1 MNQEEKNCQT
11 VYKAAVYLR
20 LSREDED
27 VALKNGKWES
37 NSIANQKSLILD
49 KLESFSD
56 IISYAFYIDDGYT
69 GLNFERPQFQK
80 MREQIING
88 TVNMVVV
95 KDLSRLG
102 RDYIEVGRYIKYF
115 FPFYQVRF
123 VSVLDHYDSLTATP
137 TDRNLLIPVKNF
149 INDSYSRDLSEKV
162 RSHQKIMRENGLF
175 VGSFVPYG
183 YKKMEQN
190 KNKIVS
196 DAYAAEIVKQI
207 FRWKLEGMSARHIAE
222 QLNHLGID
230 SPSEYKRKMGSHYQ
244 CVFQTN
250 VKAQWSA
257 KTVLRILRNRIYTG
271 VLEQGKTEKV
281 NYKLKKTIRKSE
293 AEWIVKENNHEAIIS
308 SSDFDRVSELL
319 SERRCS
325 RQAIEEMVIQDIIVN
340 EEEISKKEAEC
351 NRCDAMQSVLKKD
364 LAKQLISREEHEAY
378 GAIYSERKVTLEQEI
393 ALMRR
398 EMDRKE
404 RR

>member
-1 MNQEEKNCQT
+1 
-11 VYKAAVYLR
+11 
-20 LSREDED
+20 
-27 VALKNGKWES
+27 
-37 NSIANQKSLILD
+37 
-49 KLESFSD
+49 
-56 IISYAFYIDDGYT
+56 
-69 GLNFERPQFQK
+69 
-80 MREQIING
+80 
-88 TVNMVVV
+88 
-95 KDLSRLG
+95 
-102 RDYIEVGRYIKYF
+102 
-115 FPFYQVRF
+115 
-123 VSVLDHYDSLTATP
+123 
-137 TDRNLLIPVKNF
+137 
-149 INDSYSRDLSEKV
+149 
-162 RSHQKIMRENGLF
+162 
-175 VGSFVPYG
+175 
-183 YKKMEQN
+183 
-190 KNKIVS
+190 
-196 DAYAAEIVKQI
+196 
-207 FRWKLEGMSARHIAE
+207 MSARHIAE

-230 SPSEYKRKMGSHYQ
+230 SPSEYKRKMGSHYK

-364 LAKQLISREEHEAY
+364 LAKQLISREEYEAY